1 MCHKNGSKAKS
12 IVVFCMSESISG
24 RSTGNMGGSWEFW
37 IDRGGTF
44 TDVIGR
50 RPDGSLVTHKLLSEN
65 PEAYR
70 DAAVHGIR
78 HLLELPPG
86 AAIPSERIGAVKMG
100 TTVATNALL
109 ERKGER
115 TLLLITKGFR
125 DALRIGYQARPKIF
139 ARHIIKPDM
148 LYERVVEIDERVRA
162 DGAVER
168 DLDVNIARRELERAK
183 ADGIDAI
190 AIVLMHAYRYG
201 AHEQR
206 LAALAREVGF
216 TQVSASHEVSPL
228 IKLVGRGDTTVVDSY
243 LSPILR
249 RYVAQVAADLDAS
262 SPHPGRAGARPSASL
277 SRKSQAG
284 KLQPR
289 LMFMM
294 SSGGLTA
301 ADLFRGKD
309 AILSGPAAGVV
320 GMAETGRAAGFSRLI
335 GFDMGGTST
344 DVSHFAGEYERAFET
359 EVAGVRMR
367 APMMLIHTVAAGGGS
382 VLHYDGARFRVG
394 PDSAGANPGP
404 KCYRRGGPL
413 AVTDANVMV
422 GKLIPDFFPQI
433 FGPQQNL
440 PLDAEAVSNGFA
452 ALAKEIGDG
461 RSAEQVA
468 DGFIKIAVENMANAI
483 KKISVQRGYDVT
495 RYALNCFGGAGG
507 QHACLVAD
515 ALSMTR
521 VLIHP
526 LSSLLSAYGMG
537 LADIRSV
544 RQQAIE
550 APFGKAAHA
559 TLEKVAKRLAA
570 VVIEEVAA
578 QGVAAEKI
586 RLHIRAHI
594 RYAGTDT
601 PLIVDAGTFKPR
613 PRRSGV
619 LATLSKMKA
628 SFERAH
634 KAQFGFIDRS
644 KDLVIEAVS
653 VEAIGGGVRFKEK
666 SRKTTGRKLPAPA
679 RHARFFSSG
688 NWQRA
693 NVYLRATL
701 ALGHKIKGPAIIIEP
716 HQTVVIEQ
724 GWRAEL
730 TPRDHLVLRRVQKLV
745 RARAI
750 GTHADPVMLEMFNNL
765 FMSIAEQMGVAL
777 QNTAYSVNIKERLD
791 FSCAVFDGEGSLV
804 ANAPHM
810 PVHLGSMDRA
820 VETVI
825 RENRGK
831 IRPGDA
837 YAINAP
843 YNGGTHLPDITVCTP
858 VFDGSKILFWVASR
872 GHHADVGGISPGS
885 MSPNAT
891 TIEQEGVYIDNFKL
905 IERGRF
911 REKEL
916 YKLLTGAKYPARNP
930 LQNVNDI
937 KAQIAANEMGLRE
950 LRKMV
955 RYFTLRVVRA
965 YMRHVQDNAA
975 ESVRRVI
982 DRLHDST
989 FTVETDQGNKIK
1001 VRITVDKDRRE
1012 ATVDFTGTSP
1022 QQPSNFNAPEPVTR
1036 AAVLYVFRVMVDDDI
1051 PMNAGC
1057 LRPIRIIIPKKSL
1070 LSPEFPAAVVAGNV
1084 ETSQEVTNCLFGAL
1098 DAMAAAQGTMNNL
1111 NFGNAEYQYYETIC
1125 SGSPAGPGFPGTDA
1139 VHTHMTNT
1147 RLTDPEVL
1155 EFRYPVLLEDFHIR
1169 KGSGGRGRWNA
1180 GDGVRRTIRFLEK
1193 MECTILSG
1201 HRRVPPFGLA
1211 DGGDGQVGNNW
1222 VQRKDGRMEAL
1233 QGADATV
1240 IDAGEAIIIQ
1250 TPTAGGYGKPTL

>member
-1 MCHKNGSKAKS
+1 
-12 IVVFCMSESISG
+12 MS
-24 RSTGNMGGSWEFW
+24 GSWEFW

-50 RPDGSLVTHKLLSEN
+50 RPDGALLTHKLLSEN

-78 HLLELPPG
+78 HLLGLKPG
-86 AAIPSERIGAVKMG
+86 EAIPSERIAAVKMG

-109 ERKGER
+109 ERKGDR

-139 ARHIIKPDM
+139 AKHIIKPDM
-148 LYERVVEIDERVRA
+148 LYERVVEVDERVRA
-162 DGAVER
+162 DGTVER
-168 DLDVNIARRELERAK
+168 ALDLDAVRTGLGRAK
-183 ADGIDAI
+183 LDGIDAI
-190 AIVLMHAYRYG
+190 AVVLMHAYRYSD
-201 AHEQR
+201 HEQQV
-206 LAALAREVGF
+206 AALARELGF
-216 TQVSASHEVSPL
+216 EQVSASHEVSPL

-249 RYVAQVAADLDAS
+249 RYVSQVAGDLN
-262 SPHPGRAGARPSASL
+262 SPSPAGGGSAAKRPGRGGG
-277 SRKSQAG
+277 G
-284 KLQPR
+284 KETR

-301 ADLFRGKD
+301 AELFRGKD

-344 DVSHFAGEYERAFET
+344 DVSHFAGAYERAFET

-382 VLHYDGARFRVG
+382 ILHFDGARFRVG

-422 GKLIPDFFPQI
+422 GKLIPDFFPKI
-433 FGPQQNL
+433 FGPQQNQ
-440 PLDAEAVSNGFA
+440 PLDADAVRRAFA
-452 ALAKEIGDG
+452 MMAKEIGDG
-461 RSAEQVA
+461 RSGEQVA

-515 ALSMTR
+515 ALGMES

-550 APFGKAAHA
+550 EPFGDKARK
-559 TLEKVAKRLAA
+559 TLQTVSRRLARA
-570 VVIEEVAA
+570 TVDEVTG
-578 QGVAAEKI
+578 QGVATNKI
-586 RLHIRAHI
+586 TVHVRAHI

-601 PLIVDAGTFKPR
+601 PLIVDAGRDAK
-613 PRRSGV
+613 
-619 LATLSKMKA
+619 LASLQSMKSA
-628 SFERAH
+628 FERAH
-634 KAQFGFIDRS
+634 KAQFGFVDRA
-644 KDLVIEAVS
+644 KALVIEAVS
-653 VEAIGGGVRFKEK
+653 VEAIGGGATFREK
-666 SRKTTGRKLPAPA
+666 TRKTTRAKLPAPA
-679 RHARFFSSG
+679 RRTRFFSNG
-688 NWQRA
+688 KWQRA
-693 NVYLRATL
+693 QVFTRDTL
-701 ALGHKIKGPAIIIEP
+701 APGHKVKGPAIVIEP
-716 HQTVVIEQ
+716 HQTVVVEH
-724 GWRAEL
+724 GWQAEL
-730 TPRDHLVLRRVQKLV
+730 TAKDHLVLRRVQKLK
-745 RARAI
+745 RTRAI
-750 GTHADPVMLEMFNNL
+750 GTHADPVMLEVFNNL

-791 FSCAVFDGEGSLV
+791 FSCAVFDGTGSLV

-820 VETVI
+820 VETII
-825 RENRGK
+825 RENKGK
-831 IRPGDA
+831 IRPGNV

-858 VFDGSKILFWVASR
+858 VFDGGKILFWVASR

-905 IERGRF
+905 VERGRF
-911 REKEL
+911 REKET
-916 YKLLTGAKYPARNP
+916 YQLLQGAKYPARNP

-937 KAQIAANEMGLRE
+937 KAQIAANEMGVRE

-955 RYFTLRVVRA
+955 RYFTLPVARA

-982 DRLHDST
+982 DRLHDSS
-989 FTVETDQGNKIK
+989 FSIETDQGSTIK
-1001 VRITVDKDRRE
+1001 VRIVVDKKKRE

-1057 LRPIRIIIPKKSL
+1057 LRPIRIIIPKQSML
-1070 LSPEFPAAVVAGNV
+1070 TPEFPAAVVAGNV

-1098 DAMAAAQGTMNNL
+1098 GAMAAAQGTMNNL
-1111 NFGNAEYQYYETIC
+1111 NFGNARYQYYETIC

-1147 RLTDPEVL
+1147 RLTDPEIL

-1169 KGSGGRGRWNA
+1169 KNSGGRGKWNA
-1180 GDGVRRTIRFLEK
+1180 GDGIRRTIRFLEK

-1201 HRRVPPFGLA
+1201 HRRVRPFGLA
-1211 DGGDGQVGNNW
+1211 GGGDGQVGENS
-1222 VQRKDGRMEAL
+1222 VRRKDGSVEKL
-1233 QGADATV
+1233 QGCDATV
-1240 IDAGEAIIIQ
+1240 IDAGEAVIIQ
-1250 TPTAGGYGKPTL
+1250 TPTAGGYGEPGKS